1 MDIKGF
7 SALLASAIQTTAA
20 CLRVVAAAA
29 HARSPARPPALALTV
44 VRDQALAGPQQQV
57 HLVASCLDEL
67 DGPGVRD
74 ALRGLAVDL
83 HDLIS
88 HLSIINAINLD
99 LFIKHFISPFTHQ

>member
-1 MDIKGF
+1 M
-7 SALLASAIQTTAA
+7 
-20 CLRVVAAAA
+20 
-29 HARSPARPPALALTV
+29 PLTV

-57 HLVASCLDEL
+57 HLVASSLDEF

-88 HLSIINAINLD
+88 HLSATVSLQFQVT
-99 LFIKHFISPFTHQ
+99 LYLYFFLIKSRRSVKTCSTGSTRAGRYQSASGSSSDFLL